1 MAKCFSSDLVR
12 VFSLKSEFIGPDR
25 TKKRVRRIRDR
36 ILLWKVTE
44 TVTEEVRCQQ
54 KRAGEFAYS
63 NGRAAPSHPPAAS
76 ARERERSCNKVSP
89 AANSPYR
96 APLEKMRPTR
106 CTRRSAL
113 AAGANIWTQLPGKFS
128 AHFELSM
135 ETVFWKN
142 MSQYFCIVYNQTLIH
157 CTFLLSE
164 GIEQMTRW
172 ENRRAALVI
181 DVTGTKMSTIFLR

>member
-76 ARERERSCNKVSP
+76 AREREK
-89 AANSPYR
+89 
-96 APLEKMRPTR
+96 L
-106 CTRRSAL
+106 
-113 AAGANIWTQLPGKFS
+113 
-128 AHFELSM
+128 
-135 ETVFWKN
+135 
-142 MSQYFCIVYNQTLIH
+142 
-157 CTFLLSE
+157 
-164 GIEQMTRW
+164 
-172 ENRRAALVI
+172 
-181 DVTGTKMSTIFLR
+181 